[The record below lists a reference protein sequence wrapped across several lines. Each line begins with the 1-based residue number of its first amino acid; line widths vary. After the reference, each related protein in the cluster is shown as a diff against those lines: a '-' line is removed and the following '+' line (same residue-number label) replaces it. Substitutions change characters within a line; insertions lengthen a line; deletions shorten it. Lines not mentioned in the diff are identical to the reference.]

1 MEQRADSRVGL
12 SVHLFVTLDDGKRL
26 TGTTENLS
34 VEGAMITV
42 PSSVPLPPGTHLEL
56 RFELPHGADTPVP
69 VETGASVIWSSE
81 VVPGLLGVE
90 FSPGLGTE
98 AASALESHR

>member
-1 MEQRADSRVGL
+1 MEQRGASRVGL
-12 SVHLFVTLDDGKRL
+12 AVHLFVTLDDGKRL

-42 PSSVPLPPGTHLEL
+42 PSSVPLPPGTRLQL
-56 RFELPHGADTPVP
+56 RFELPRGSEGPLP
-69 VETGASVIWSSE
+69 IETSASVIWSSD

-90 FSPGLGTE
+90 FTPHLGE
-98 AASALESHR
+98 DAAAAIETQR